1 MLPVV
6 EIVVEIPMLV
16 HDLVRL
22 QSTVKPLNRGF
33 WKKEL
38 MTPGMREAPAPHEHR
53 QPLATAFNGNIGR

>member
-22 QSTVKPLNRGF
+22 QSTVKPLNRFLAVGF
-33 WKKEL
+33 LKKEL
-38 MTPGMREAPAPHEHR
+38 MTPG
-53 QPLATAFNGNIGR
+53 

>member
-22 QSTVKPLNRGF
+22 QSTVKPLNRF
-33 WKKEL
+33 LEKEADD
-38 MTPGMREAPAPHEHR
+38 PRMRGAPAPHEHR

>member
-22 QSTVKPLNRGF
+22 QSTVKPLNRF
-33 WKKEL
+33 LEKEADD
-38 MTPGMREAPAPHEHR
+38 PRMREAPAPHEHR
-53 QPLATAFNGNIGR
+53 RPLATAFNGNIGR